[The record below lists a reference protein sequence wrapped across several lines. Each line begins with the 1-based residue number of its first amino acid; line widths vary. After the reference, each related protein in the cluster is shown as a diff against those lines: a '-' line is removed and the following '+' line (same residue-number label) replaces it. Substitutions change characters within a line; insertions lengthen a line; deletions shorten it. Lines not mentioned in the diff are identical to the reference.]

1 MRDFLEEALEQERD
15 ENEDM
20 EREIP
25 FEFHSAGGKAL
36 GASFVQ
42 KRPPDPQKASGGESF
57 DSLSPGTPSIKLG
70 RIEAASFQRHIY
82 LCPTMGRAG
91 AGQIEAPGVKTIE
104 PTLVHPV
111 LTLGLSWR
119 AREAILL

>member
-1 MRDFLEEALEQERD
+1 MIDDLACS
-15 ENEDM
+15 
-20 EREIP
+20 IY
-25 FEFHSAGGKAL
+25 SAFYYHFYQL

-82 LCPTMGRAG
+82 LCPTMGRTG

>member
-1 MRDFLEEALEQERD
+1 MSKMFPTIYICDVK
-15 ENEDM
+15 N
-20 EREIP
+20 
-25 FEFHSAGGKAL
+25 SGGHLFRVEKTPP
-36 GASFVQ
+36 
-42 KRPPDPQKASGGESF
+42 RPPEKTPGGESF
-57 DSLSPGTPSIKLG
+57 DSLSPGTPSIKLD

-119 AREAILL
+119 AREAILWPGKEWSFATTQLKI